1 MAFAAT
7 AAAGVI
13 RLVNTTGTSS
23 GAASAGSAASSGAAS
38 AGSTGA
44 TGSAGVI
51 PHINPSS
58 TLPGTHAL
66 MSVVSG
72 VFEVALILCLA
83 GLVVGALVWAVSG
96 KGANIRGSHAGRDI
110 VIGSLIG
117 AFLAGGGWQLI
128 NWAFGLGG
136 GIH

>member
-1 MAFAAT
+1 MALAAT
-7 AAAGVI
+7 AVSAAV
-13 RLVNTTGTSS
+13 RLTGTTTSS
-23 GAASAGSAASSGAAS
+23 GAAAGSVASSGAAGS
-38 AGSTGA
+38 AGSSGA
-44 TGSAGVI
+44 TSSGVI